1 MNPKVMEAWFT
12 IMTETAK
19 GMAETTKGTTQAQET
34 LKLFPQSTIKSDEL
48 NEWMLKFMT
57 PGAMTHPNDF
67 GAGYE
72 EWCRMVGLVP
82 RSRYLELLERYEVV
96 RNRLEE
102 AEEKIR
108 SLQSMLGVKGQEE
121 EAKKVLDLWGTTL
134 EKTLQAQ
141 SDWMKAWSTS
151 EKETTKNSTETEAP
165 TTDS

>member
-12 IMTETAK
+12 IMAETAK
-19 GMAETTKGTTQAQET
+19 GTTQSQE
-34 LKLFPQSTIKSDEL
+34 LFKLFPQATAKSDEF
-48 NEWMLKFMT
+48 NEWITRFMS

-72 EWCRMVGLVP
+72 EWCRMMGLVP
-82 RSRYLELLERYEVV
+82 RSRYLELLERYEIV

-108 SLQSMLGVKGQEE
+108 SLQSLLGVKGQEE

-141 SDWMKAWSTS
+141 ADWMKAWGTT
-151 EKETTKNSTETEAP
+151 EKETTKDSTDTENP
-165 TTDS
+165 TTDSDL